1 MLPLQSSIDFQLSKP
16 TTWADQWCLAIR
28 RGISSHTGGRSKLK
42 AARGVAAL
50 CHCFGLLPLQGKGT
64 DLVLFPNDAVFWATH
79 EVAQVPTSGGRS
91 LPLSKRQEV
100 RVIKLRSRK
109 EERKGEDQS
118 AAFPR
123 RREASQCLENRPP
136 QTSGVIKQLNG
147 QEGSSNIRTELQA
160 YIQPKRAAP
169 SARVCLL
176 CTRPTQRSLPCD
188 ARLQEALPISS
199 RVDAGKIWLPHR
211 ELGLE
216 DT

>member
-1 MLPLQSSIDFQLSKP
+1 M
-16 TTWADQWCLAIR
+16 
-28 RGISSHTGGRSKLK
+28 
-42 AARGVAAL
+42 
-50 CHCFGLLPLQGKGT
+50 
-64 DLVLFPNDAVFWATH
+64 
-79 EVAQVPTSGGRS
+79 
-91 LPLSKRQEV
+91 

>member
-1 MLPLQSSIDFQLSKP
+1 MLPSQSSIDFQLSKP

-79 EVAQVPTSGGRS
+79 EVAQAPTSGGRS
-91 LPLSKRQEV
+91 PPLSKRQEV

-136 QTSGVIKQLNG
+136 QISGVIKQLNG

-160 YIQPKRAAP
+160 YIQPKSAAL
-169 SARVCLL
+169 SARVSAVHPTHAALL
-176 CTRPTQRSLPCD
+176 
-188 ARLQEALPISS
+188 AL
-199 RVDAGKIWLPHR
+199 
-211 ELGLE
+211 
-216 DT
+216 